1 MKRKL
6 GLSVAAATLL
16 ASTNMMA
23 AENLSQ
29 AFTNATMKGKAT
41 IYYQT
46 LETEA
51 NDMFS
56 KDSASGNAALEIGL
70 TTEKYNGVQLDMN
83 YVVLDQLGLNAD
95 HVNNTMQ
102 KTDTAVTDTNSEAY
116 FSVLNISKD
125 ITETTNLKAG
135 YQELKTPLIGSDYW
149 QVVPN
154 TFNAVVV
161 TNKSVDKLGI
171 TVANVSQERKRL
183 STTGYAPFATDVNG
197 TEETAWAVGLNYTGI
212 EGTPIN
218 FWTYSIAHVSTA
230 HYIDVSTK
238 VAGLG
243 IAAQYGVITPDSDAS
258 DADATSAL
266 GLEVKYKADAFGA
279 AFAFSQVGGDSTT
292 GSGNF
297 AKYSDGGNKTPLYTV
312 GVASDGDI
320 VGATDTTSMKIAVDT
335 NTIAQDLNL
344 ALHYTTSTHG
354 DNSNAKVTINGSEE
368 DVSTSIEILATYD
381 ISKSTKLFGM
391 YGMYDHTRGAFTG
404 DNNGALGG
412 FVDTEGDSNNFVR
425 LWLKHGF

>member
-95 HVNNTMQ
+95 HVLNTMQ

-125 ITETTNLKAG
+125 ITETTNLRAG

-197 TEETAWAVGLNYTGI
+197 TEETAWTLGLNYTGI
-212 EGTPIN
+212 DGTPIN

-238 VAGLG
+238 IAGLG
-243 IAAQYGVITPDSDAS
+243 IAAQYGVITPDSDAANG

-320 VGATDTTSMKIAVDT
+320 VGATDTTSMKVAVDT
-335 NTIAQDLNL
+335 NAIAQDLNL

-354 DNSNAKVTINGSEE
+354 DNSNAKVGDLDN
-368 DVSTSIEILATYD
+368 STSTEILATYG
-381 ISKSTKLFGM
+381 ISKDTKLFGM
-391 YGMYDHTRGAFTG
+391 YAMYNHTVGAFKG
-404 DNNGALGG
+404 DL
-412 FVDTEGDSNNFVR
+412 DETNNFVR